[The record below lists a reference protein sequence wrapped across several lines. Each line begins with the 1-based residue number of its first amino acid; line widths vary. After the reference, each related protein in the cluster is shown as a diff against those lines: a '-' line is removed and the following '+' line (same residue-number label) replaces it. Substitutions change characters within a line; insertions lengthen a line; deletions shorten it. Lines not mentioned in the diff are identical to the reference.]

1 MDARQHRDRIQEI
14 LAEIDAIGHALP
26 GSVVTRTT
34 ACGKPGCRC
43 KADPPELHGPYTS
56 WLLRSGGK
64 PVTRRL
70 TPGQEE
76 RYRPWFDNDRR
87 LRHLVA
93 DLVTEIENLSV
104 EAFDQAEGPPSQR
117 KSRASGTRD

>member
-14 LAEIDAIGHALP
+14 LAEIDAIGYALP
-26 GSVVTRTT
+26 GSIVTRAT

-56 WLLRSGGK
+56 WLRRDGGR
-64 PVTRRL
+64 PVTRAL
-70 TPGQEE
+70 TPAQEE
-76 RYRPWFDNDRR
+76 RYRPWFDNDSR
-87 LRHLVA
+87 LRELAA

-104 EAFDQAEGPPSQR
+104 EAFDQAEGTREQR
-117 KSRASGTRD
+117 KPRSHGNRE

>member
-14 LAEIDAIGHALP
+14 LAEIDALGPALP
-26 GSVVTRTT
+26 GSVVTRST
-34 ACGKPGCRC
+34 ACGNPRCRC

-56 WLLRSGGK
+56 WLLRDGGK

-87 LRHLVA
+87 LRRLAA
-93 DLVTEIENLSV
+93 DLVTEIENRSV
-104 EAFDQAEGPPSQR
+104 EAFDQAEGPRQQR
-117 KSRASGTRD
+117 KPRARDTRD